1 MANVLSLAKRNGA
14 IRKYG
19 ILQSD
24 IDPIPR
30 VQQQNQQQQQSSSPT
45 PFSFGRGSSS
55 GSDKERK
62 FKRLLTLPPIPD
74 DDRATEVTQA
84 AIFGLMI
91 VSCIGI
97 NIFDG
102 IFHTIDT
109 ITPWTNLVLGLAVS
123 IVIIDNS
130 FDVLVGTTQTLSR
143 LNESK
148 LPNAISE
155 SIKSIPNKEDMP
167 LKIGT
172 GQVSGSIIRGISRLL
187 SNDTERDCMCEAAAV
202 YVAYGLGLPCF
213 AFRPNENEGA
223 SLVLQSMNIGQEEE
237 YYNTD
242 DVSNNNRYYDS
253 SSREAGRIDSL
264 VSDVG
269 LLKVMIWLL
278 APVAMELS
286 RYPQLLSSEP
296 RVASAFLKQL
306 RDKSASNGYSML
318 TLSDAL
324 PTDDDELDSYLR
336 WALAEADLLLR
347 RNVRAVD
354 SLSEA
359 LAGGA
364 ATVGDCVAILEGW

>member
-19 ILQSD
+19 SLQSD

-30 VQQQNQQQQQSSSPT
+30 VQQQMQQQQQSSPT

-55 GSDKERK
+55 GSEKERK
-62 FKRLLTLPPIPD
+62 MKRLLTLPPIPD

-84 AIFGLMI
+84 AIFGIMI
-91 VSCIGI
+91 ASCIGI
-97 NIFDG
+97 NIYDG

-123 IVIIDNS
+123 IVFIDNS

-148 LPNAISE
+148 LPNAISD

-172 GQVSGSIIRGISRLL
+172 GQVSGSIVRGISRLL

-223 SLVLQSMNIGQEEE
+223 SLVLQSMNIGQEE

-242 DVSNNNRYYDS
+242 VNNNRYYDS
-253 SSREAGRIDSL
+253 SSTAAARIDSL

-318 TLSDAL
+318 TLMDAL
-324 PTDDDELDSYLR
+324 PTDDDELDAYLR

>member
-1 MANVLSLAKRNGA
+1 MANVLSLATRNGA

-30 VQQQNQQQQQSSSPT
+30 VQQMQQQQQQQQSSPT

-55 GSDKERK
+55 SGSDKGRIT
-62 FKRLLTLPPIPD
+62 KRLITLPPIPD
-74 DDRATEVTQA
+74 DDRAAEVTQA
-84 AIFGLMI
+84 AIFGIMI
-91 VSCIGI
+91 VSCISI

-102 IFHTIDT
+102 MFHTMNEVS
-109 ITPWTNLVLGLAVS
+109 PWTNLILGLAIS
-123 IVIIDNS
+123 TVIIDNS
-130 FDVLVGTTQTLSR
+130 FDVLVGTTQTLTR
-143 LNESK
+143 LNENK
-148 LPNAISE
+148 LPNAISN
-155 SIKSIPNKEDMP
+155 SIKSIPNKKDMP
-167 LKIGT
+167 LGIGT
-172 GQVSGSIIRGISRLL
+172 GQVSGSIVRGISRLL
-187 SNDTERDCMCEAAAV
+187 SNDTERDCMCEAAAI

-213 AFRPNENEGA
+213 AFRPNENEGS
-223 SLVLQSMNIGQEEE
+223 SLVLQSVMVGQDEFST
-237 YYNTD
+237 ND
-242 DVSNNNRYYDS
+242 RNNGHDS
-253 SSREAGRIDSL
+253 SRSTIDNL
-264 VSDVG
+264 ASDMG

-296 RVASAFLKQL
+296 RVASAFLRQL
-306 RDKSASNGYSML
+306 RDKSASSGYSML

-324 PTDDDELDSYLR
+324 PIDENEIDTYLR
-336 WALAEADLLLR
+336 WALAEADILLR

>member
-30 VQQQNQQQQQSSSPT
+30 VQQQNQQQRQSSPT
-45 PFSFGRGSSS
+45 PFSFGRGSS

-62 FKRLLTLPPIPD
+62 MKRLITLPPIPD

-84 AIFGLMI
+84 AIFGIMI
-91 VSCIGI
+91 ASCIGI

-102 IFHTIDT
+102 VFHTVDA
-109 ITPWTNLVLGLAVS
+109 ITPWTNLVLGSAVS
-123 IVIIDNS
+123 TVIIDNS

-148 LPNAISE
+148 LPNAISN
-155 SIKSIPNKEDMP
+155 SIKSIPNKENMP
-167 LKIGT
+167 LGIGT
-172 GQVSGSIIRGISRLL
+172 GQVSGSIVRGISRLL

-223 SLVLQSMNIGQEEE
+223 SLVLQSMNMGQEE
-237 YYNTD
+237 YNTD
-242 DVSNNNRYYDS
+242 GRNNGYDS
-253 SSREAGRIDSL
+253 SRAARIDSL

-306 RDKSASNGYSML
+306 RDKSASSGYSML
-318 TLSDAL
+318 SLSDAL
-324 PTDDDELDSYLR
+324 PIDDDEIDTYLR
-336 WALAEADLLLR
+336 WALAEADVLLR